1 MALSPGVRSW
11 SYREQESLDVDAEV
25 WRLEGYSFPGSGGGE
40 VVGISDFLCLSQTL
54 VPPELVG
61 WAEYM
66 RVLFPCAFAPYL
78 ILTTSFFL
86 TPLCSF
92 LQMSFVLTTQTGPN
106 HYHRHALLNLEVLE
120 PPRTNPGYHQSIGSS
135 ES

>member
-1 MALSPGVRSW
+1 MSTLKFGDSKGIPSPEVEAVELSGT
-11 SYREQESLDVDAEV
+11 
-25 WRLEGYSFPGSGGGE
+25 
-40 VVGISDFLCLSQTL
+40 SDFLCLSQTL

-106 HYHRHALLNLEVLE
+106 HYHRHTLLNLEVLE